1 MTYEPVP
8 LSELPR
14 ELIFLQDIA
23 TTSLT
28 EAELASRFG
37 FVFENVADDLSAC
50 EVCAIK
56 TSAGEHFLVVYR
68 KEIREW
74 TAAIRIAMSAEPIET
89 YAPRMLAAF
98 LDATKLDVE
107 RVDPLWP
114 SVTDLPPNGL
124 PPRNDLKNHE

>member
-1 MTYEPVP
+1 MTYQSVP
-8 LSELPR
+8 LRELPR

-37 FVFENVADDLSAC
+37 FVFENVADDISAC

-56 TSAGEHFLVVYR
+56 TSAGDHFLVVYR

-74 TAAIRIAMSAEPIET
+74 TAAIRTAMSAEPIET

-98 LDATKLDVE
+98 LAATKLEVE
-107 RVDPLWP
+107 CVDALWP
-114 SVTDLPPNGL
+114 PIDPEST
-124 PPRNDLKNHE
+124 